1 MARDMEKKAVTD
13 RKSELKIYDRLPLK
27 VRKDSGIRDGLE
39 YAAQAT
45 GMSMTPVSY
54 THLDVYKRQVLQ
66 SFPTGLHCRLSF
78 AD

>member
-1 MARDMEKKAVTD
+1 MEKKAVTD

-45 GMSMTPVSY
+45 GMSMTQY
-54 THLDVYKRQVLQ
+54 AANAIKEKLQ
-66 SFPTGLHCRLSF
+66 RDGYLKKEE
-78 AD
+78 